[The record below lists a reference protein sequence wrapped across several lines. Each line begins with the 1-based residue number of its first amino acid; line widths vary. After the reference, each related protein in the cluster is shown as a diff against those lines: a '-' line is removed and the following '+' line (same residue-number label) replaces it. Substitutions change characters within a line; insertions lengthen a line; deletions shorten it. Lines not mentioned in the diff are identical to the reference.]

1 MKKALTTILLTFL
14 LFMSNVDA
22 KEVKLDTDNY
32 TIKPGGTVSLD
43 IIIDSEDDIKSGSF
57 KITTSSRYIGFDS
70 IEFVDGITRTS
81 SGSSY
86 TFNVTKGTIKSGSK
100 IATVTLKALDTTK
113 EGAKT
118 TIVLSSLKVKNA
130 SGKTSNFDTISQI
143 VTCTNEEQSSNNN
156 YLKEINSQS
165 FKLEDF
171 NKDKTSYEVEV
182 EKIDGIEVTATAEDE
197 KAEVKVEK
205 NIDSKEIKIVV
216 TAENSEVREY
226 TIKLNEKEEVK
237 ETIKE
242 TKQEI
247 KPASY
252 KGKWIGICIVL
263 GVIVAA
269 NVFLLKKDK

>member
-1 MKKALTTILLTFL
+1 MKKTLTTILLAFL
-14 LFMSNVDA
+14 LFVSEVDA
-22 KEVKLDTDNY
+22 KEVKLDSDHY
-32 TIKPGGTVSLD
+32 TIKPGETVSLD
-43 IIIDSEDDIKSGSF
+43 IIIDSEDNIKSGSF
-57 KITTSSRYIGFDS
+57 KITTSSRYIGFES
-70 IEFVDGITRTS
+70 IEFEDGITRTS
-81 SGSSY
+81 SGSNY
-86 TFNVTKGTIKSGSK
+86 TFNVTKGTLKSGSK

-118 TIVLSSLKVKNA
+118 TIVLSGLKVKNA

-143 VTCTNEEQSSNNN
+143 VTCTSEEQSSNNN
-156 YLKEINSQS
+156 YLKEINSEA

-171 NKDKTSYEVEV
+171 NKEKTSYEVEA
-182 EKIDGIEVTATAEDE
+182 EKIDDIEVTATAEDE

-205 NIDSKEIKIVV
+205 DKDSKEIKIVV

-226 TIKLNEKEEVK
+226 TIKLKEKEDVK

-242 TKQEI
+242 TKEEV
-247 KPASY
+247 KTNSY

-263 GVIVAA
+263 GIIVAV